1 MKVNSPFTGK
11 ASGKLGNMVVAT
23 AGGQTIAR
31 EYNPN
36 VTNPNTAGQ
45 QATRA
50 KFKLISQL
58 SAVMAPVIAI
68 RKEGLVSARNLF
80 QKQNFD
86 SATFVAG
93 VASIDLNSVQLTKS
107 QRAFA
112 GFNADRSSGTAIAVQ
127 LDANS
132 AAALS
137 RVVYVVYIKN
147 DAGELVLHGSKVCE
161 TAGVDGL
168 FADTLPYS
176 DKEVVVY
183 AYGINDLDAAITS
196 KFGNLA
202 APTAELVAQLLVS
215 NSDNMSSV
223 ALTKTAGLTM
233 AVGTNTADSAE
244 MVDPNKTIIRT
255 IIDPVGGG
263 SATGAGTYD
272 KGQQVTLVA
281 TPAEGY
287 DFVGWFHGNAMLTY
301 NPTYQFIAGTIH
313 DFRAKFKVH
322 GASNFDQVIV
332 GDTNFDRNITI
343 VDVDT
348 QGGVSGEYHGEGTN
362 LYAAMVT
369 GNPTIGGTISTIAS
383 DRGQVNGTT
392 KMFEFGAQQG
402 FEEGTY
408 KLVVGTLN
416 GNTLTVTDVYEYTCT
431 VTGGGN

>member
-86 SATFVAG
+86 SATYVDG

-112 GFNADRSSGTAIAVQ
+112 GFNADRSSGTAIAVE

-161 TAGVDGL
+161 TAGADGL

-183 AYGINDLDAAITS
+183 AYGINDLDASITS
-196 KFGNLA
+196 KFGNLT
-202 APTAELVAQLLVS
+202 APTAEMVAKLLVS
-215 NSDNMSSV
+215 NSENMSSV
-223 ALTKTAGLTM
+223 ALTRTAGLTM
-233 AVGTNTADSAE
+233 AAGTNTADSAE

-255 IIDPVGGG
+255 IIDPAGGG

-272 KGQQVTLVA
+272 KGQTVTLVA

-313 DFRAKFKVH
+313 DFRAKFQQQ
-322 GASNFDQVIV
+322 GASNFDQVVV
-332 GDTNFDRNITI
+332 GSTNFDRNITI
-343 VDVDT
+343 VDMDT
-348 QGGVSGEYHGEGTN
+348 EGGVSGVYNGAGSN
-362 LYAAMVT
+362 LVAAFVT
-369 GNPTIGGTISTIAS
+369 GNPTVGSTVAINPALFGTINSQSKVFQFAS
-383 DRGQVNGTT
+383 SGVS
-392 KMFEFGAQQG
+392 EGA
-402 FEEGTY
+402 Y
-408 KLVVGTLN
+408 KLVVGTLS
-416 GNTLTVTDVYEYTCT
+416 GNNLTVTDIYDYTCT
-431 VTGGGN
+431 VQGGGN

>member
-36 VTNPNTAGQ
+36 VTNPNTSAQ
-45 QATRA
+45 QSTRA

-58 SAVMAPVIAI
+58 SAVMAAVIAI

-80 QKQNFD
+80 QKQNFA
-86 SATFVAG
+86 SATYVAG

-147 DAGELVLHGSKVCE
+147 DAGELVLHDSKVCE

-168 FADTLPYS
+168 FADTLSYT

-183 AYGINDLDAAITS
+183 AYGISDLDAAITS

-215 NSDNMSSV
+215 NSENMSSV

-233 AVGTNTADSAE
+233 AAGTNTADSAE

-255 IIDPVGGG
+255 IIDPAGGG

-301 NPTYQFIAGTIH
+301 NPRYQFIAGTIH
-313 DFRAKFKVH
+313 DFRAKFQRQ

-332 GDTNFDRNITI
+332 GSTNFDRNITI

-348 QGGVSGEYHGEGTN
+348 EDGVSGEYNGEGTN
-362 LYAAMVT
+362 LVAAFVT
-369 GNPTIGGTISTIAS
+369 GNPTVGSTVATTAG
-383 DRGQVNGTT
+383 DRGEVNSLT
-392 KMFEFGAQQG
+392 KIFQFANGG
-402 FEEGTY
+402 LEEGTY
-408 KLVVGTLN
+408 KLVVGTLS
-416 GNTLTVTDVYEYTCT
+416 GNNLTVTEVYGYTCT
-431 VTGGGN
+431 VYNGGN

>member
-36 VTNPNTAGQ
+36 VTNPNTSAQ
-45 QATRA
+45 QTTRA
-50 KFKLISQL
+50 KFKLLSQL

-68 RKEGLVSARNLF
+68 RKEGLVSARNQF
-80 QKQNFD
+80 TKQNFPT
-86 SATFVAG
+86 ATYAAG

-132 AAALS
+132 AASLS

-147 DAGELVLHGSKVCE
+147 DAGELVLHDSKVCE

-168 FADTLPYS
+168 FADTLSYS

-183 AYGINDLDAAITS
+183 AYGINDLDASITS

-215 NSDNMSSV
+215 NSENMSSV

-233 AVGTNTADSAE
+233 AAGTNSADSAE

-255 IIDPVGGG
+255 IIDPAGGG

-313 DFRAKFKVH
+313 DFRAKFQRQ
-322 GASNFDQVIV
+322 GASNFDQVVV
-332 GDTNFDRNITI
+332 GDTNFDRNITVI
-343 VDVDT
+343 DMDT
-348 QGGVSGEYHGEGTN
+348 MSGVSGEYNGEGSN
-362 LYAAMVT
+362 LVAAFVT
-369 GNPTIGGTISTIAS
+369 GNPTVGSTI
-383 DRGQVNGTT
+383 DIQVLPHGNVNGTT
-392 KMFEFGAQQG
+392 KIFQFGNG
-402 FEEGTY
+402 GLTEGTY
-408 KLVVGTLN
+408 KLVVGTLS
-416 GNTLTVTDVYEYTCT
+416 GNNLTVTDVYGYTCT
-431 VTGGGN
+431 VQGGGN